1 MAGRGLH
8 GWPAPTHI
16 GHMGI
21 TLETWL
27 KIAGTAQSCV
37 PILSLC
43 AYVPQWRK
51 LLKTRS
57 SGSISLISWAIWAG
71 SYSIAVF
78 YSAVLLKVTGHG
90 VPLVV
95 TTSVG
100 LSCVLLTM
108 ALIWRFRV
116 RKP

>member
-1 MAGRGLH
+1 M
-8 GWPAPTHI
+8 
-16 GHMGI
+16 
-21 TLETWL
+21 
-27 KIAGTAQSCV
+27 KIANAAQSCV

-57 SGSISLISWAIWAG
+57 SGSISLISWAIWMT

-78 YSAVLLKVTGHG
+78 YSTTLLLVTGRG
-90 VPLVV
+90 APLVF

-100 LSCVLLTM
+100 LGCVMLTM
-108 ALIWRFRV
+108 GLVWRFRDRV
-116 RKP
+116 Q

>member
-1 MAGRGLH
+1 MTTA
-8 GWPAPTHI
+8 
-16 GHMGI
+16 
-21 TLETWL
+21 LETWM
-27 KIAGTAQSCV
+27 KIANAAQSCV

-51 LLKTRS
+51 VLQTRS
-57 SGSISLISWAIWAG
+57 SGSISLISWAIWTT

-78 YSAVLLKVTGHG
+78 YSTTLLLVTGRG

-100 LSCVLLTM
+100 LTCVLLTM
-108 ALIWRFRV
+108 ALVWRFRD

>member
-1 MAGRGLH
+1 MPP
-8 GWPAPTHI
+8 PAHTRR
-16 GHMGI
+16 MGI
-21 TLETWL
+21 TSETWL
-27 KIAGTAQSCV
+27 KIAGAAQSCV

-57 SGSISLISWAIWAG
+57 SGSISLVSWVIWAG

-78 YSAVLLKVTGHG
+78 YSSMLLKVTGHG
-90 VPLVV
+90 IPLVV

-108 ALIWRFRV
+108 ALIWRFRE